1 MPKIQWERLPREKWA
16 HLRER
21 AKERQISA
29 EDLFELAEWKAPKLQ
44 PTKYKPEFVWD
55 RVHNGFRSMPA
66 WKELYN
72 DEQVIS
78 IVAWVMSAEF
88 WP

>member
-1 MPKIQWERLPREKWA
+1 
-16 HLRER
+16 
-21 AKERQISA
+21 
-29 EDLFELAEWKAPKLQ
+29 
-44 PTKYKPEFVWD
+44 
-55 RVHNGFRSMPA
+55 VHNGFRSMPA

-78 IVAWVMSAEF
+78 IVAWVMSDEF